1 VHLSLYAQ
9 TTDDHG
15 YTLDESD
22 SAEEQREQIEEQAFE
37 ESGLP
42 EYEGED
48 KTDPPVIIGGGD
60 NDCNIGIRQ
69 LVV

>member
-9 TTDDHG
+9 TTEDHG

-22 SAEEQREQIEEQAFE
+22 SAEEQREQIEEEEQAFE

-48 KTDPPVIIGGGD
+48 KTDPPVIIEGGD
-60 NDCNIGIRQ
+60 NDGNIEIRH
-69 LVV
+69 